1 MNKTTGLVIKKGIEI
16 VRSQKF
22 TKQAMVAN
30 AKAWLPNTNDVD

>member
-22 TKQAMVAN
+22 TKQAMAAVR
-30 AKAWLPNTNDVD
+30 LI